1 MITFQMLLEY
11 FVARGLII
19 IIDVNVLILIK
30 NKTYN
35 PIQMFFKYIIYIYVR
50 IFHMLFFKRMFFKYT
65 IDVNVF

>member
-35 PIQMFFKYIIYIYVR
+35 PIQMFFKYIIYIY
-50 IFHMLFFKRMFFKYT
+50 MLEYFICCFLRECFLSILST
-65 IDVNVF
+65 